1 MFARKNVGILLS
13 FFALSIDVFP
23 IQNCSDSAPLGSKV
37 ATKKIKQDSKKNG
50 DVDSS
55 ENIVKSGANQ
65 KWIALCAA
73 IAAGTASGLLLKYGG
88 IAPHSCNHKDSKI
101 GKMACNGAHLFA
113 HCVTDAGI
121 GVMAGIVTYAIS
133 NGFVGKTTKESFEEI
148 EDAIQDD
155 FISQNDFSLIVEMAW
170 GDRGFSG
177 EQELKDSEFV
187 ERIQSLRDQSLPIEA
202 AVAIL
207 ERIILEAG
215 CNNNSM
221 TDEEKLFLEKS
232 VDAARNRI
240 NLIKLNF
247 KIDSGEKLIR
257 WRERLGIG
265 VAKDSQEET
274 AE

>member
-1 MFARKNVGILLS
+1 MFARKNIVILLS
-13 FFALSIDVFP
+13 LFALSVDIFP
-23 IQNCSDSAPLGSKV
+23 LENRSKTAPRGSVV
-37 ATKKIKQDSKKNG
+37 ATKKLKKDSKKNG
-50 DVDSS
+50 DIGNS
-55 ENIVKSGANQ
+55 EHIVKSGANQ

-88 IAPHSCNHKDSKI
+88 IAPHSCNHKDSKV
-101 GKMACNGAHLFA
+101 GKLACNGAHLFA
-113 HCVTDAGI
+113 HCVADAGI
-121 GVMAGIVTYAIS
+121 GVLAGIVTYAIS

-155 FISQNDFSLIVEMAW
+155 LISQNDFSMIVEMAW

-177 EQELKDSEFV
+177 EKELTDDEFV

-215 CNNNSM
+215 CSSNPV
-221 TDEEKLFLEKS
+221 TDEEKAFLEKS

-240 NLIKLNF
+240 SLIKLNF

-265 VAKDSQEET
+265 VAKDPQEEAT
-274 AE
+274 E